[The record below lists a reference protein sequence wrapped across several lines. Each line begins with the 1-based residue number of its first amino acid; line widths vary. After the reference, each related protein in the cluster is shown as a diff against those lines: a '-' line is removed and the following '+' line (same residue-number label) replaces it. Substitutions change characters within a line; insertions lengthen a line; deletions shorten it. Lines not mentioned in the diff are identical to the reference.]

1 MDRCYGGP
9 RIRKRPRQ
17 KDLSWLTRIRAC
29 RLNRPL
35 LLKFENLL
43 ESDEFLETL
52 LCSSADNTTGYKNL
66 PRYLNWVKTG
76 EKEGFELTH
85 FGKICCSHGISTKTC
100 DELYEWLG
108 TGVGDGKILEINAA
122 CFFRLLLCTS
132 DGVLVRLLKTE
143 LSTVNQDF
151 ILKEYKSDL
160 SEPPS
165 RGDRDVTI
173 TCLAL
178 KDWIA
183 GIPTIEIEKK
193 YGLCYGSLYEVARQ
207 VSRLTRACRDIAR
220 KARGI
225 FESEI
230 QITINLTDSTD
241 KYQIPDG
248 LGDLA
253 EMVLYG
259 LPLEALPIAY
269 LRVEGLTRSW
279 TMNLV
284 HVLDAQG
291 IGEGLPQSDGL
302 LRQSGWDIFSQY
314 STLTITAQ
322 RGGKG
327 SNRNKIVSSLLKGW
341 VESLIMLGA
350 RQDGS
355 YVLDSSNPAHSCI
368 LALYSFH
375 QRRSVLSSAAE
386 GAWESLP
393 PSHR

>member
-1 MDRCYGGP
+1 M
-9 RIRKRPRQ
+9 
-17 KDLSWLTRIRAC
+17 
-29 RLNRPL
+29 NRPL

-52 LCSSADNTTGYKNL
+52 LSSSADNTTSYKNL
-66 PRYLNWVKTG
+66 PRYLNWVKAG
-76 EKEGFELTH
+76 EKQGFELTH
-85 FGKICCSHGISTKTC
+85 FGKICCSHGISTETC
-100 DELYEWLG
+100 DELYKWLG
-108 TGVGDGKILEINAA
+108 TGVGNGKILEINEA

-132 DGVLVRLLKTE
+132 DGSLVRLLKTE
-143 LSTVNQDF
+143 LSTVNKDF

-178 KDWIA
+178 KDWIT
-183 GIPTIEIEKK
+183 GLPTIEIEKK
-193 YGLCYGSLYEVARQ
+193 YGLCCGSLYEVARQ

-220 KARGI
+220 KVHGV

-279 TMNLV
+279 TMNLM
-284 HVLDAQG
+284 HALNEQG
-291 IGEGLPQSDGL
+291 IGEGLPTIDRL

-314 STLTITAQ
+314 SPLTITAQ

-327 SNRNKIVSSLLKGW
+327 SNRDKIVSSLLKGW
-341 VESLIMLGA
+341 MESLIMLGA
-350 RQDGS
+350 
-355 YVLDSSNPAHSCI
+355 
-368 LALYSFH
+368 
-375 QRRSVLSSAAE
+375 SARWLVCP
-386 GAWESLP
+386 GLQ
-393 PSHR
+393 